1 MKSKRSVKKNMFG
14 YIILR
19 DIPKQL
25 VQLDLL
31 YFPIKGGFRGFS
43 EVSPGP
49 HYVSIEV
56 NDKMHEGFW
65 CWVNPGEV
73 IIKVYDYDSD
83 TFNDDEPENEAHFKN
98 LATSRAMNH
107 VLIPITLNNIKSV
120 SQWKKLT
127 KDIRSDNFP
136 PPLHQEVPM
145 LLPLDINPDEISDW
159 YTNKFKSRFEQAFNN
174 THKKDV
180 QAFLEEF
187 EYAFLKYIVSSQREE
202 KALDRWMNLIQAIY
216 NAGERSVEAAPEL
229 FIDFVDV
236 VKHQFDLLKIE
247 DFQPNTKLIAGVE
260 RIIEDMRD
268 VGTERLKK
276 YSQTFET
283 YLRKRGLI

>member
-1 MKSKRSVKKNMFG
+1 MFG

-31 YFPIKGGFRGFS
+31 NFPIKGGFRGFS
-43 EVSPGP
+43 EVTPGP

-56 NDKMHEGFW
+56 NDEMHEGFW
-65 CWVNPGEV
+65 CWVHPGEA
-73 IIKVYDYDSD
+73 IIKVYNYESD
-83 TFNDDEPENEAHFKN
+83 TFKDDEPENEAHFKK

-107 VLIPITLNNIKSV
+107 VLIPYSLNNVKSV
-120 SQWKKLT
+120 SLWKKLT
-127 KDIRSDNFP
+127 KNIRLDNFP

-159 YTNKFKSRFEQAFNN
+159 YTDKFKSRFEQAFND
-174 THKKDV
+174 THKKDAH
-180 QAFLEEF
+180 AFLEEF
-187 EYAFLKYIVSSQREE
+187 EYAFLKYIVCQRDE

-229 FIDFVDV
+229 FINFVDV
-236 VKHQFDLLKIE
+236 VKHQFDLLNIE
-247 DFQPNTKLIAGVE
+247 VLQSNTKLITGVE

-276 YSQTFET
+276 YSRTLEI

>member
-1 MKSKRSVKKNMFG
+1 MFG

-31 YFPIKGGFRGFS
+31 NFPIKGGFRGFS
-43 EVSPGP
+43 EVTLGP

-56 NDKMHEGFW
+56 NDEMHEGFW
-65 CWVNPGEV
+65 CWVHPGEA
-73 IIKVYDYDSD
+73 IIKVYNYESD
-83 TFNDDEPENEAHFKN
+83 TFKDDEPENEAHFKK

-107 VLIPITLNNIKSV
+107 VLIPYSLNNVKSV
-120 SQWKKLT
+120 SLWKKLT
-127 KDIRSDNFP
+127 KNIRLDNFP

-159 YTNKFKSRFEQAFNN
+159 YTDKFKSRFEQAFND
-174 THKKDV
+174 THKKDA

-187 EYAFLKYIVSSQREE
+187 EYAFLKYIVCQRDE

-229 FIDFVDV
+229 FINFVDV
-236 VKHQFDLLKIE
+236 VKHQFDLLNIE
-247 DFQPNTKLIAGVE
+247 VLQSNTKLITGVE

-276 YSQTFET
+276 YSRTFEI